1 MRAAGEAQRALRG
14 TRCAF
19 PAAARHRRATVKN
32 EESKNRLASLL
43 HDPTLLVAI
52 VLIFAALLLFI
63 VFPIIKVFL
72 VSFQEADGRLGL
84 SVYKTVLQNKYMGQ
98 GFVNSIVVA
107 GLTAV
112 LGMLIG
118 YLFAYTINRTDI
130 PLKSFFRKIAIM
142 PIVFPPFIG
151 ALSIIMLF
159 GFNGIITKG
168 IFGMRANI
176 YGLKGLMIAQIISFF
191 PVAFITLDGV
201 LGTISPTLEDAAFN
215 LGANRSQ
222 AFRKVI
228 LPLSIPGIAS
238 TMLVLF
244 IESLSD
250 FGNPL
255 ILAGSSY
262 PILSVQAYLQITGM
276 FDLKGGSALAVW
288 LLVPSILAFV
298 AQKYW
303 VGKKKYLTVTG
314 KPTTSVLKSVN
325 KPVKW
330 LLFTLCLLFSA
341 LVVLIYGTIIWG
353 AFTRAWGMNNSFT
366 LENFKYVFDVGFE
379 AIKDTLTIALI
390 STPVSA
396 LLGMI
401 IAFLFVRKKFPGR
414 GLMEFTSVLN
424 FAIPGTVVGIGYIL
438 AFNRQPF
445 LLTGTLAIVVLNFV
459 FRYMPVG
466 IQSGEAL
473 LNQVDPA
480 IEEAAYTLGASNRQV
495 LFKVTIPLIAPA
507 FFSALVFAFVRAMTA
522 ISSAIFLVSAKW
534 NLMTIQILSESDS
547 GRLSEACA
555 YSFVLIAIILIF
567 IGALQAAMKKRTNL
581 LSQASFGR

>member
-1 MRAAGEAQRALRG
+1 MRLARGAEALRG
-14 TRCAF
+14 QPGFHGRIN
-19 PAAARHRRATVKN
+19 VKN
-32 EESKNRLASLL
+32 EESKNRFINLL
-43 HDPTLLVAI
+43 HDPGLLVAI
-52 VLIFAALLLFI
+52 AAIFVALFLFI
-63 VFPIIKVFL
+63 VFPIAKVFL

-84 SVYKTVLQNKYMGQ
+84 SVYKAVLQNKYMAQ
-98 GFVNSIVVA
+98 GFLNSILVA
-107 GLTAV
+107 SLTAALGV
-112 LGMLIG
+112 LVG

-130 PLKSFFRKIAIM
+130 PFKEFFRKIAVM
-142 PIVFPPFIG
+142 PVVFPPFIG

-159 GFNGIITKG
+159 GFNGLITQG
-168 IFGMRANI
+168 VFGVRANI
-176 YGLKGLMIAQIISFF
+176 YGLKGLMIAQIVSFF

-215 LGANRSQ
+215 LGASRWQ

-228 LPLSIPGIAS
+228 LPLSVPGIAS

-288 LLVPSILAFV
+288 LLLPSIVAFV

-303 VGKKKYLTVTG
+303 VGRKKYLTVTG

-330 LLFTLCLLFSA
+330 ALFGLCSLIAGLI
-341 LVVLIYGTIIWG
+341 LLIYATILWG
-353 AFTRAWGMNNSFT
+353 AFTKAWGMNNQLT
-366 LENFKYVFDVGFE
+366 LDNFKYVFDVGLE
-379 AIKDTLTIALI
+379 AIKDTLTIALV

-396 LLGMI
+396 LLGMV

-414 GLMEFTSVLN
+414 GLMEFTSLLN

-438 AFNRQPF
+438 AFNKQPF

-480 IEEAAYTLGASNRQV
+480 IEEAAYTLGAGNRQV
-495 LFKVTIPLIAPA
+495 LFRVTLPLIAPA

-522 ISSAIFLVSAKW
+522 ISSAVFLVSAKW

-555 YSFVLIAIILIF
+555 YSFVLIAIILAF
-567 IGALQAAMKKRTNL
+567 IGIMQAFMKKKGGLLNQAAIAR
-581 LSQASFGR
+581 